1 MALRTLARRRIGS
14 ILHVKWPTPK
24 HVENSARGIRR
35 AKRLRK
41 KSIDLDMQITK
52 DGVIVGTHW
61 ALPMVHDGFFD
72 PLGKIGRHTP
82 VSELAWAQVSRLRA
96 VTRGRVYRIHRIE
109 ELLAA
114 CERYG
119 RVALLEPKGDRR
131 FRIDAP
137 WQHIALVA
145 DDLGATVS
153 VRALPQNAAALPPAR
168 RAGFKAW
175 EIKEAA

>member
-14 ILHVKWPTPK
+14 ILHVQWPTPK
-24 HVENSARGIRR
+24 HVENSIRGVRR
-35 AKRLRK
+35 AKRRRK
-41 KSIDLDMQITK
+41 KSIDLDLQMTK

-72 PLGKIGRHTP
+72 PLGKISRHTP
-82 VSELAWAQVSRLRA
+82 ISELTWAEVSRLRA
-96 VTRGRVYRIHRIE
+96 VTRGRAYRIHRIE

-119 RVALLEPKGDRR
+119 RVALLEPKGDHR
-131 FRIDAP
+131 FRADPP
-137 WQHIALVA
+137 WQHITLVA
-145 DDLGATVS
+145 DDFGTTVS

-168 RAGFKAW
+168 RAGLRAW